1 MPKTS
6 TRENKNAYFLKREEL
21 GLTREQASEM
31 LVTIASD
38 RIEKIEN
45 ERLIP
50 RPDEIVTMADTYKAP
65 DLCNY
70 YCVNQCPIG
79 KKYVPE
85 VKIKDLTQIILKM
98 IDSLNEAQDS
108 QRRLIN
114 ITSDGMIDDDEID
127 DFVDIQEKL
136 EKISIAVEA
145 LRLWS
150 EQMKANGMIDME
162 KYEKRKNRNS

>member
-45 ERLIP
+45 ERLSP
-50 RPDEIVTMADTYKAP
+50 RPDELVTMADTYKAP